1 MRILRSQRTS
11 RFYLFICS
19 LHYITTIAPTH
30 RTTPHYTILSI
41 TRAARR
47 RRRRKIDSI
56 AAPRTHPHRLPNR
69 KPTAYLYAAYIVSYR
84 ITYNYRIQLNTT
96 VLYGQ
101 ELERG
106 NKSKGMARKFAAEPR
121 SDRLVLSTCATRSTQ
136 STNAMAATAASPAP
150 AG

>member
-1 MRILRSQRTS
+1 MRFFDPSGHRV
-11 RFYLFICS
+11 FIC
-19 LHYITTIAPTH
+19 LFVHYITLHTIAPTH

-106 NKSKGMARKFAAEPR
+106 NKSRAWRASSPPSRDPTDWSCPPAP
-121 SDRLVLSTCATRSTQ
+121 TRSTQ
-136 STNAMAATAASPAP
+136 S
-150 AG
+150 